1 MLNTGTKAPE
11 FALQDQNGEM
21 HTLSDYAGKKLLVY
35 FYSKDNTSGCSKQA
49 AAYSERL
56 AEFSAKGVT
65 VVGVSKDTA
74 ASHKKFEEK
83 YDLGFTLLA
92 DPEHKMLEAYDVWK
106 EKTQCG
112 RTSMGTVRTTYVID
126 ENGVITY
133 ANDKVKA
140 ADDADK
146 MLALV

>member
-146 MLALV
+146 MLALL